1 MRKPI
6 IYLVS
11 ALILLSFQTAYSLK
25 EEEKENVRKQISSVK
40 AWQLTEDLDL
50 SEEQAQALFPTQ
62 KAYEDRNKELGEQR
76 EVIEEELDKL
86 LQTEE
91 KDKDLIKEKMTRLK
105 EIDEQTRVNKDQFQ
119 GKLAK
124 ILTVEQQAKY
134 QLFDKKFDTKL
145 RRMIRDI
152 QKEDLQVKTRE
163 GTRSYDTSRQEI
175 SAADKKKQSQRSQER
190 QDTSKVS
197 KSKKKSSS
205 EDRSSSEAKSS
216 RTKESSGNRSSGK
229 KESSNRS
236 SSRENGSS
244 TEKSSRSQRN

>member
-1 MRKPI
+1 MRKSI

-76 EVIEEELDKL
+76 EAIEEKLDKL
-86 LQTEE
+86 LQAEE

-105 EIDEQTRVNKDQFQ
+105 EIDEQTKTNKDQFQ

-163 GTRSYDTSRQEI
+163 ATRSYDTSRQ
-175 SAADKKKQSQRSQER
+175 
-190 QDTSKVS
+190 
-197 KSKKKSSS
+197 
-205 EDRSSSEAKSS
+205 
-216 RTKESSGNRSSGK
+216 
-229 KESSNRS
+229 
-236 SSRENGSS
+236 
-244 TEKSSRSQRN
+244 

>member
-1 MRKPI
+1 MRKSI

-25 EEEKENVRKQISSVK
+25 EEEKENVRNQISSVK

-76 EVIEEELDKL
+76 EAIEEKLDKL
-86 LQTEE
+86 LQAEE

-105 EIDEQTRVNKDQFQ
+105 EIDEQTKTNKDQFQ

-163 GTRSYDTSRQEI
+163 ATRSYDTSRQEI
-175 SAADKKKQSQRSQER
+175 SDADKKKQPQRSQEKR
-190 QDTSKVS
+190 DTSEVS
-197 KSKKKSSS
+197 KSKKKSTS
-205 EDRSSSEAKSS
+205 EDRSSSKTKSS
-216 RTKESSGNRSSGK
+216 RTKESSGK